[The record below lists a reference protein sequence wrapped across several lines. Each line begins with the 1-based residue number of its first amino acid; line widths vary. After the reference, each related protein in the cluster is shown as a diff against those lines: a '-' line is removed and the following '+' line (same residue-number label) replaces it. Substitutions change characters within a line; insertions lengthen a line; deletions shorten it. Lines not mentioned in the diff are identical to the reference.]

1 VSAEREQVCRTNN
14 MEELG
19 GKVTML
25 TKLSAIN
32 PVAQALKVPEPNLP
46 QVEAALDPLLRG
58 TAIVAAA
65 VGIGAL
71 LPALGA
77 FGLDVSYYWLVA
89 GTSLLLCGA
98 VWGIRRLSQR
108 GLVSEAI
115 NLLLAAITVYI
126 SLAPPGFL
134 MAGPVMAAYALT
146 ITGAVLL
153 LGAGAS
159 WIWVGIS
166 TLAVLIRAWVVTGI
180 AGLVIDRTVLIS
192 GLVVLYLLAGLGWFL
207 VRLVEQAEEKL
218 RQQIQQSRTG
228 VEIGH
233 MVTSAT
239 ETSAIIERAVQMIH
253 SAFGYYHVGLFTL
266 DRETG
271 QAILMDAAGEGASF
285 LREKGTRLPLSGT
298 TAVAVAINRE
308 KRLMV
313 TSWQESRDARGNKV
327 EFTHGRLFTRVE
339 LVIPLQV
346 GDRVLGALDIHRRE
360 LLAFSE
366 DDMHVLEGLAGNIA
380 NALEGVFHFQD
391 RMEAAA
397 ALEKAYAEVEQ
408 RVEERTAEL
417 QRETAERERL
427 QQEVIEAQ
435 KRSIRELST
444 PIIPIMDNIIVVP
457 LIGTIDAVRA
467 KDITR
472 SLLAGVRE
480 HQAKVVIID
489 ITGVPLVDSG
499 VADYLDRTIQAAR
512 LKGAHAVVTGISSA
526 VAETIVDLGIDWA
539 GIETRSDLQTG
550 LRSALARM
558 GRHIAGN

>member
-1 VSAEREQVCRTNN
+1 
-14 MEELG
+14 
-19 GKVTML
+19 ML
-25 TKLSAIN
+25 TKLSATN
-32 PVAQALKVPEPNLP
+32 PVAKVLTVPEANLP
-46 QVEAALDPLLRG
+46 QVEATLGPILWG
-58 TAIVAAA
+58 TAVVAAA

-108 GLVSEAI
+108 GLISESI
-115 NLLLAAITVYI
+115 NLLLAAITVYV

-134 MAGPVMAAYALT
+134 VAGPVMAAYALT
-146 ITGAVLL
+146 ITGAALL

-166 TLAVLIRAWVVTGI
+166 TLAVLVRVWVVAGVAGI
-180 AGLVIDRTVLIS
+180 VVDRTFLIS
-192 GLVVLYLLAGLGWFL
+192 GLVVLYLLAGLDWFL
-207 VRLVEQAEEKL
+207 VRFVEQAEESL
-218 RQQIQQSRTG
+218 RRQIQQSRTG

-233 MVTSAT
+233 MVTST
-239 ETSAIIERAVQMIH
+239 METSAIIERAVQMIH
-253 SAFGYYHVGLFTL
+253 STFGYYHVGLFTL
-266 DRETG
+266 NREAG

-285 LREKGTRLPLSGT
+285 LRENGTRLPLSGT
-298 TAVAVAINRE
+298 TAVAVAISQE
-308 KRLMV
+308 ERLMV

-339 LVIPLQV
+339 SVIPLQV
-346 GDRVLGALDIHRRE
+346 GDRTLGALDVHRQE
-360 LLAFSE
+360 LSVFSE
-366 DDMHVLEGLAGNIA
+366 DELHVLEGLAGNIA
-380 NALEGVFHFQD
+380 NALDGVLRFQD

-444 PIIPIMDNIIVVP
+444 PIIPIMDNIIIVP

-467 KDITR
+467 RDITR

-480 HQAKVVIID
+480 HQAKVVIMD

-499 VADYLDRTIQAAR
+499 VADYLDRTVQAAR
-512 LKGAHAVVTGISSA
+512 LKGAHTVVTGISSA
-526 VAETIVDLGIDWA
+526 VAETIVDLGIDWT
-539 GIETRSDLQTG
+539 GLETRSDLQTG

-558 GRHIAGN
+558 GRHIAGS

>member
-1 VSAEREQVCRTNN
+1 MCRTNN

-25 TKLSAIN
+25 TKLSATN
-32 PVAQALKVPEPNLP
+32 RVAQALKVPEANLP

-58 TAIVAAA
+58 ATIVATA
-65 VGIGAL
+65 VGIAAL
-71 LPALGA
+71 FPALGV
-77 FGLDVSYYWLVA
+77 FGLDVSDYWLVA

-115 NLLLAAITVYI
+115 NLLLAAITVYV

-134 MAGPVMAAYALT
+134 MAGPIMAAYALT
-146 ITGAVLL
+146 IMGAVLL

-166 TLAVLIRAWVVTGI
+166 TLAVLVRAWMVTGI
-180 AGLVIDRTVLIS
+180 AGLAIDLTVLIS
-192 GLVVLYLLAGLGWFL
+192 GLAVLYLLAGLGWFL
-207 VRLVEQAEEKL
+207 VRLVEQTEERL
-218 RQQIQQSRTG
+218 RQQIQQTRTG

-271 QAILMDAAGEGASF
+271 HAILMDAAGEGASF
-285 LREKGTRLPLSGT
+285 LTEKGTRLPLSGT
-298 TAVAVAINRE
+298 TAVAVAIRQE

-313 TSWQESRDARGNKV
+313 TSWQERRDARGNKV
-327 EFTHGRLFTRVE
+327 EFTYGRLFTRVE

-346 GDRVLGALDIHRRE
+346 GDRILGALDVHRQE

-380 NALEGVFHFQD
+380 NALDGVLHFQD

-444 PIIPIMDNIIVVP
+444 PIIPIMDNIIIVP

-480 HQAKVVIID
+480 HQAKVVIMD

-499 VADYLDRTIQAAR
+499 VADYLDRTVQAAR
-512 LKGAHAVVTGISSA
+512 LKGAHTVVTGISSA
-526 VAETIVDLGIDWA
+526 VAEAIVDLGIDWT
-539 GIETRSDLQTG
+539 GLETRSDLQTG

-558 GRHIAGN
+558 GRHIAGS

>member
-1 VSAEREQVCRTNN
+1 
-14 MEELG
+14 
-19 GKVTML
+19 ML
-25 TKLSAIN
+25 TKLSATN
-32 PVAQALKVPEPNLP
+32 PVAQTLTVSEANRPW
-46 QVEAALDPLLRG
+46 VEAALDPILRS

-65 VGIGAL
+65 VGVGAL

-134 MAGPVMAAYALT
+134 VAGPVMGAYALT
-146 ITGAVLL
+146 ITGAALL

-166 TLAVLIRAWVVTGI
+166 TLAVLIRVWVMTGI
-180 AGLVIDRTVLIS
+180 AGMAVDRTILIS
-192 GLVVLYLLAGLGWFL
+192 GLVVLFLLAGLGWFL
-207 VRLVEQAEEKL
+207 VRFVEQAEERL

-271 QAILMDAAGEGASF
+271 HAILMDAAGERATF

-298 TAVAVAINRE
+298 TAVAVAISQE
-308 KRLMV
+308 ERLMV
-313 TSWQESRDARGNKV
+313 TSWQESRSARGNKI

-346 GDRVLGALDIHRRE
+346 GDRILGALDVHRQE
-360 LLAFSE
+360 LSAFSE
-366 DDMHVLEGLAGNIA
+366 DDVHVLEGLAGNIA
-380 NALEGVFHFQD
+380 NALDGVLHFQD

-444 PIIPIMDNIIVVP
+444 PIIPIMDNIIIVP

-480 HQAKVVIID
+480 HQAKVVIMD

-512 LKGAHAVVTGISSA
+512 LKGAHTVVTGISSA
-526 VAETIVDLGIDWA
+526 VAEAIVDLGIDWT
-539 GIETRSDLQTG
+539 GLETRSDLQTG

-558 GRHIAGN
+558 GRHIAGS

>member
-1 VSAEREQVCRTNN
+1 MCRTNN

-19 GKVTML
+19 GKVMML
-25 TKLSAIN
+25 TKLSATN
-32 PVAQALKVPEPNLP
+32 PVAQVLMVPEANLP
-46 QVEAALDPLLRG
+46 RVEAALDPILRS

-71 LPALGA
+71 VPALGA
-77 FGLDVSYYWLVA
+77 FGLDVSSYWLVA

-134 MAGPVMAAYALT
+134 VAGPVMAAYALT
-146 ITGAVLL
+146 ITGAALL
-153 LGAGAS
+153 LGARAS

-166 TLAVLIRAWVVTGI
+166 TLAVLIRVWVVTGI
-180 AGLVIDRTVLIS
+180 AGMAVDRTILIS

-207 VRLVEQAEEKL
+207 VRFVEQTEEGL

-239 ETSAIIERAVQMIH
+239 ETSAIIERAVQMIR

-271 QAILMDAAGEGASF
+271 HAILMDAAGEGASF

-298 TAVAVAINRE
+298 TAVAVAISQE
-308 KRLMV
+308 ERLMV
-313 TSWQESRDARGNKV
+313 TSWQESRNARGNKV
-327 EFTHGRLFTRVE
+327 EFTYGRLFTRVE

-346 GDRVLGALDIHRRE
+346 GDRILGALDVHRQE

-366 DDMHVLEGLAGNIA
+366 DDVHVLEGLAGNIA
-380 NALEGVFHFQD
+380 NALDGALHFQD

-444 PIIPIMDNIIVVP
+444 PIIPIMDNIIIVP

-480 HQAKVVIID
+480 HQAKVVIMD

-512 LKGAHAVVTGISSA
+512 LKGAHTVVTGISSA
-526 VAETIVDLGIDWA
+526 VAETIVDLGIDWT
-539 GIETRSDLQTG
+539 GFETRSDLQTG

-558 GRHIAGN
+558 GRHIAGS